1 MGPIDIESFRPET
14 LDKVNRLLE
23 LLAEMGRHPD
33 LKGKLAM
40 HGGTAINLFMFGLP
54 RLSVDIDMSYVG
66 SLSRAEM
73 MRERPGIERGIQEV
87 ASYLGYRVDARE
99 GGHAGRTF
107 VLRYRGNWGNDH
119 VKIDCIYMNR
129 SPLIPL
135 RVRQSPLRPDLDV
148 LMFDDYELA
157 GGKVKAYFDRVK
169 IRDLYDIG
177 NLAEHCSGVEAPDEL
192 LHKVLLYYASLSA
205 HFPNSFIGRS
215 LRFEKCEKEVEE
227 QLVPMLRQL
236 EKPPTLD
243 SLMQK
248 AERFVESFVLPKNDL
263 EKEYLERLSQ
273 GDYCPELLFG
283 DGGVTQRAAQS
294 PEAQWKLLN
303 LKKMGG

>member
-14 LDKVNRLLE
+14 LDKVNR
-23 LLAEMGRHPD
+23 
-33 LKGKLAM
+33 
-40 HGGTAINLFMFGLP
+40 
-54 RLSVDIDMSYVG
+54 
-66 SLSRAEM
+66 
-73 MRERPGIERGIQEV
+73 
-87 ASYLGYRVDARE
+87 LGYRVDARE

-177 NLAEHCSGVEAPDEL
+177 NLAEHCSGVEAPGEL

-236 EKPPTLD
+236 ENP
-243 SLMQK
+243 
-248 AERFVESFVLPKNDL
+248 
-263 EKEYLERLSQ
+263 RLSIVLCKRRR
-273 GDYCPELLFG
+273 GLLRVSSFPK
-283 DGGVTQRAAQS
+283 TI
-294 PEAQWKLLN
+294 
-303 LKKMGG
+303 

>member
-157 GGKVKAYFDRVK
+157 GGKGDADKNPTQARAVWR
-169 IRDLYDIG
+169 
-177 NLAEHCSGVEAPDEL
+177 
-192 LHKVLLYYASLSA
+192 SA
-205 HFPNSFIGRS
+205 
-215 LRFEKCEKEVEE
+215 C
-227 QLVPMLRQL
+227 
-236 EKPPTLD
+236 T
-243 SLMQK
+243 
-248 AERFVESFVLPKNDL
+248 
-263 EKEYLERLSQ
+263 Q
-273 GDYCPELLFG
+273 GK
-283 DGGVTQRAAQS
+283 TS
-294 PEAQWKLLN
+294 
-303 LKKMGG
+303 